1 MPESGEKKR
10 TRKSTAPAA
19 GAAFV
24 EHAEVPVEP
33 WMEPPTCEQE
43 PAPSSKVEPTT
54 APEWTTRIYHERS
67 LESLLRDNDFMN
79 QMVLAMTQTNVLDT
93 LVEDLADKLKDALK
107 SNPEFRQRLVSTV
120 ICTEA
125 FRRKLVRTMARI
137 SG

>member
-1 MPESGEKKR
+1 MPEPGEKKR

-43 PAPSSKVEPTT
+43 PAASSKVEPTT
-54 APEWTTRIYHERS
+54 APERTARIYHEGS

-125 FRRKLVRTMARI
+125 FRRKLVRTMATI